1 VQKMPSNAY
10 QNYLLPLLADA
21 KEIDDAHQGL
31 RTGQVG
37 RQWRLGALNRGA
49 VVMCL
54 SAWEAYI
61 EEITKEAIECFR
73 PPAPHQSL
81 WQSINADARSQI
93 GRFNTPNVENTRKLI
108 ADTIG
113 LQDVTVHWYW
123 ANCSV
128 PQARDRLTEAIT
140 FRHQIAHGVNPRPT
154 IHNSYSQ
161 GLPEFFRRLGGKTDS
176 GIRQYLETVLHVPN
190 PWPL

>member
-1 VQKMPSNAY
+1 MSSNAY
-10 QNYLLPLLADA
+10 NDYLLPLLDDA
-21 KEIDDAHQGL
+21 AEIDNAHLQL
-31 RTGQVG
+31 RTGAPG
-37 RQWRLGALNRGA
+37 RQRELGALNRAA

-61 EEITKEAIECFR
+61 EELVKEAIASFR
-73 PPAPHQSL
+73 PIPTANTL

-93 GRFNTPNVENTRKLI
+93 GRFNTPNVENVRRLL

-113 LQDVTVHWYW
+113 LPDVTLSWSW
-123 ANCSV
+123 QNTT
-128 PQARDRLTEAIT
+128 PQQARDRLTEAIT

-154 IHNSYSQ
+154 IHNKYASR
-161 GLPEFFRRLGGKTDS
+161 LPGFFRKLGGATDS
-176 GIRQYLETVLHVPN
+176 AVRDYLANTLHVPA